1 MVFMISTRPRAV
13 CVPYHPAAAKT
24 LGMTTVLIA
33 GHTSAEEGRRADGF
47 VADAT
52 VGAVT
57 EAEVRAQLPGLWR

>member
-1 MVFMISTRPRAV
+1 V